1 MYKIITPDFGGSI
14 SWERD
19 GVPELNDIV
28 RLEDGREIPFR
39 VIATKTNGDVYDWFD
54 DIIEYES
61 DKKIGSGNNV

>member
-28 RLEDGREIPFR
+28 RLEDGREIPFH